1 MRSVYARPRFICPR
15 EPAPLEVP
23 RQSSPW
29 AAAWL
34 LAAVI
39 AILAVGLLLLPLFR
53 VG

>member
-1 MRSVYARPRFICPR
+1 MRSSTDPRYVPVYR